1 VEEGGKDCLE
11 ACGTRSSVARI
22 DMLFLPV
29 AMLFVE
35 GPQHVRVIWISERC
49 RNVYRGCDI
58 FNRIQGI
65 IGMQSKG
72 SWLDILE

>member
-1 VEEGGKDCLE
+1 MEEGGKDCLE
-11 ACGTRSSVARI
+11 ACGTMRCVARI

-35 GPQHVRVIWISERC
+35 GPQRVGIVWISERC

-58 FNRIQGI
+58 FNHIQGI
-65 IGMQSKG
+65 IGMQGKAT
-72 SWLDILE
+72 WLNILE